1 MTLEKIKNNIN
12 NNVNVV
18 KKFKYNGSRNQ
29 VEEFDG
35 KIVNTYKFVFIIEM
49 DNKIKRYFSYSDIL
63 NGSLIME

>member
-1 MTLEKIKNNIN
+1 MTLEKIKNNVN

-35 KIVNTYKFVFIIEM
+35 KIVNTYKFIFIIEM
-49 DNKIKRYFSYSDIL
+49 DNKIKRSFSYTDIL
-63 NGSLIME
+63 TGSLIME

>member
-12 NNVNVV
+12 NNVNMV

-49 DNKIKRYFSYSDIL
+49 DNKIKRSFSYTDIL
-63 NGSLIME
+63 TGSLIME

>member
-1 MTLEKIKNNIN
+1 MTLEKIRNDVN
-12 NNVNVV
+12 NNVNVI

-49 DNKIKRYFSYSDIL
+49 NNKIKRSFSYADIL
-63 NGSLIME
+63 TGSLIME

>member
-49 DNKIKRYFSYSDIL
+49 DNKIKRSFSYTDIL
-63 NGSLIME
+63 TCSLIME

>member
-49 DNKIKRYFSYSDIL
+49 DNKIKRSFSYTDIL
-63 NGSLIME
+63 TGSLIME

>member
-1 MTLEKIKNNIN
+1 MTLEKIKNNVN

-49 DNKIKRYFSYSDIL
+49 DNKIKRSFSYTDIL
-63 NGSLIME
+63 TGSLIME